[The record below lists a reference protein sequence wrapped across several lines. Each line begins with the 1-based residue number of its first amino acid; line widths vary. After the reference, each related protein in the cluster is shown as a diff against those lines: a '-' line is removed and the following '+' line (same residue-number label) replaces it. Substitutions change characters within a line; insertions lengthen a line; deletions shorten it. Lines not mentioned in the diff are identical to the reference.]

1 MTEMKEFTVD
11 DAFDFIFYAHPKGS
25 LYDIATEMIKAEEKR
40 VIPRWRFSGF
50 RDDAKHGYLNS
61 LSIHSAQLEADDYA
75 VLVKAKYTL
84 TDQGVLFVAHHV
96 LLALREKPRRS
107 RALLKYLKAPVPKIV
122 RFRMAELRLMHDQLL
137 DSARELK
144 TIVLKNRELKHEYEI
159 EISAHLLP
167 HFISLTPKL
176 KALTYVT

>member
-1 MTEMKEFTVD
+1 MKEFTVD

-40 VIPRWRFSGF
+40 VIPRWRFSSF
-50 RDDAKHGYLNS
+50 EDDAKHGYLNS

-144 TIVLKNRELKHEYEI
+144 TIVLKNSELKPEDEI

-167 HFISLTPKL
+167 HFISLTQKERKMPKSDH
-176 KALTYVT
+176 

>member
-1 MTEMKEFTVD
+1 MKEFTVD

-25 LYDIATEMIKAEEKR
+25 LYDIATEMIKAEEKG

-61 LSIHSAQLEADDYA
+61 LSIHSAELEADDYA
-75 VLVKAKYTL
+75 VLGKKQAKYTL

-144 TIVLKNRELKHEYEI
+144 TIVLKNRELKLEDEI